1 MAKHSNGNGRANNR
15 TAPRID
21 RDGTRPGAGV
31 PVTRRTFLVTAGVSL
46 AAGTAAGAATVYGMP
61 GGGSTA
67 QNGAATDAPGG
78 APGAGG
84 GANTTTF
91 DYTGTYTGAITADG
105 EEIESANE
113 THEATEADVVAAL
126 AQNGGALTLTEPT
139 LIKSGDD
146 TNGDNCNFYGVN
158 SILTVVGEDS
168 SAVVDGG
175 ALTSTSEGSN
185 GIFATDGATVL
196 VNGASIHTSAGNAR
210 GLDATYGGT
219 IVAANMTIE
228 TKGDHCAGIAT
239 DRGGGSISCAKA
251 TVSTA
256 GSGSPILYSTGNI
269 QVSGI
274 TGQADDSQLAGM
286 EGLNT
291 ILIHNSELTST
302 VTGRT
307 ASDPVA
313 NGVIIYQST
322 SGDAEATTGETATF
336 QAVGSTLKSAIA
348 EGALFYLTN
357 TEAAIVVS
365 DSSLDFDT
373 SAARLLYAA
382 GNDANNWGQAG
393 SNGASATFTGRG
405 QELEGDV
412 CADSI
417 SSVELFLLDGTTWT
431 GAAEIEKNANG
442 STSDAPLTVNVDA
455 TSTWVVTGDCEVS
468 ALNVENGG
476 KVVDES
482 GSAARIV
489 AGGATVA
496 EGDGVTVT
504 VTGSYGTQVSA
515 GDATE
520 LKGSDDMIDRSA
532 FDKQF
537 GTSTAWTM

>member
-1 MAKHSNGNGRANNR
+1 MAKHIKGDSRANTR
-15 TAPRID
+15 TAPHVD
-21 RDGTRPGAGV
+21 RDATRPDAGV

-61 GGGSTA
+61 GGGSA
-67 QNGAATDAPGG
+67 SQNGTAPDSPAGAA
-78 APGAGG
+78 GAGG

-91 DYTGTYTGAITADG
+91 DYTGTYAGAITADG
-105 EEIESANE
+105 EAVESANE
-113 THEATEADVVAAL
+113 AHEATEADVVAAL
-126 AQNGGALTLTEPT
+126 AQNGGALALTEPT

-146 TNGDNCNFYGVN
+146 TNGDKCNFYGVN
-158 SILTVVGEDS
+158 SILTAVGENS

-185 GIFATDGATVL
+185 GIFATDGATAL
-196 VNGASIHTSAGNAR
+196 VNGASIRTSAGNAR
-210 GLDATYGGT
+210 GLDATYGGE
-219 IVAANMTIE
+219 IVAADMAIE

-274 TGQADDSQLAGM
+274 TGQADGSQLAGM

-291 ILIHNSELTST
+291 ILVHDSELTSS

-357 TEAAIVVS
+357 TEASIVVS

-393 SNGASATFTGRG
+393 SNGATVAFTGRG

-412 CADSI
+412 CADTI

-431 GAAEIEKNANG
+431 GAAEIEENANG

-476 KVVDES
+476 RVVDES
-482 GSAARIV
+482 GSAAKIV

-515 GDATE
+515 GEATE
-520 LKGSDDMIDRSA
+520 LKGSSDMIDRSA